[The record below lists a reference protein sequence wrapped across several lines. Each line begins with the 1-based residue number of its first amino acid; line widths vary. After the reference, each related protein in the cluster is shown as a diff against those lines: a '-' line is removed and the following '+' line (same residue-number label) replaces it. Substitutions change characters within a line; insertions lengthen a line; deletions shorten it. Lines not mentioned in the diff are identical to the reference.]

1 MLPSG
6 RLKWCTK
13 VVPPKPHCNLPWKDK
28 NHGSSRETKHQ
39 LKPLMLNLTLGSD
52 IVEQVREHEVLGVT
66 LEEELTWQSQLDNVC
81 KQLKIYFCL

>member
-1 MLPSG
+1 
-6 RLKWCTK
+6 
-13 VVPPKPHCNLPWKDK
+13 
-28 NHGSSRETKHQ
+28 
-39 LKPLMLNLTLGSD
+39 MLNLTLGSD